1 MSLPR
6 DVARLRRDQS
16 TRARRSPR
24 AGVPIPVRA
33 STDIVTGT
41 TDGSGEVT
49 LSVTAPRGRV
59 AVVMVRSPTH
69 TGGTMAIPGYGQ
81 TVPGS
86 PSGAFAQVVV
96 PTASTVVDID
106 VTLYNAGGSP
116 VSGRT
121 VTAQVF
127 AF

>member
-6 DVARLRRDQS
+6 DVARLRREQS

-24 AGVPIPVRA
+24 AGVPLPVRA
-33 STDIVTGT
+33 STDYVEDT

-49 LSVTAPRGRV
+49 LEVATPRGRV

-69 TGGTMAIPGYGQ
+69 TSGTMVLAGWGQ
-81 TVPGS
+81 TAPGT

-96 PTASTVVDID
+96 PGAGTVVDVD
-106 VTLYNAGGSP
+106 VALFTSSGSP